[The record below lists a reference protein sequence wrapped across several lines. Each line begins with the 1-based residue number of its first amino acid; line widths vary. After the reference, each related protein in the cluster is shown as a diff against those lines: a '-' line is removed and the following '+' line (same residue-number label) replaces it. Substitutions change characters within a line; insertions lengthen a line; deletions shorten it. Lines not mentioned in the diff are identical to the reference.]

1 MVPSSGVDEGEKP
14 LTSTDKNGM
23 SNLFQPLPAPLFI
36 AKKGICL
43 FLARSAAVKA
53 EVVLS
58 GYSCL
63 RFFRVNIE
71 SDDNLLKNGR
81 QLL

>member
-23 SNLFQPLPAPLFI
+23 SNLFQPLPATVFI

-43 FLARSAAVKA
+43 F
-53 EVVLS
+53 
-58 GYSCL
+58 
-63 RFFRVNIE
+63 
-71 SDDNLLKNGR
+71 
-81 QLL
+81 

>member
-1 MVPSSGVDEGEKP
+1 MLPSSGVDEGEKP

-23 SNLFQPLPAPLFI
+23 SNLFQPLPASLFI
-36 AKKGICL
+36 AKKGNCL
-43 FLARSAAVKA
+43 FLARSAAVNA